1 MKNLLEEHRI
11 KREKAIAEHKQN
23 ELLRLKQEKQAWFN
37 NYRANMASWHENYE
51 PDLDTCI
58 DRLWWQNFCISPQEL
73 INNEINAIQAIKRS
87 WGGVVMP
94 AYYFSPIQFEYTQ
107 QAKNLEAEKAG
118 IHQILRNEFIDIL
131 HKLYPNW
138 YPVNFKDWPA
148 DSWGKRDVIDK
159 GDYETIQANLPTYR
173 RQLAEKLEA
182 ERLEAARIK
191 EEQLKAQKL
200 EEERLEAQR
209 LELQRLKTE
218 RIKGEQLKA
227 QKLEEER
234 LQAEKLELERLEAE
248 QVYKQQL
255 LTKELIEILPKLYPN
270 YYPVNFENWPD
281 DWGKTVINGRN
292 FEAIEQQLPTYRRQ
306 LAEKLEAD
314 RLEATRIKVEQLKAQ
329 KLEEERLQAEKLKA
343 QKLEAERLEAQR
355 LELQRLETERIKAEQ
370 LKAQKLEEERL
381 QAEKLE
387 LERLELERIKTE
399 QLEIERLEAER
410 LQAEKLEAELG
421 IGVSNN
427 HDFVEV
433 QLQSSFYDEYFQ
445 WSAEYQYDPSM
456 FLK

>member
-58 DRLWWQNFCISPQEL
+58 DRLWWQNCCYSPQHW
-73 INNEINAIQAIKRS
+73 INSEGSHSIGAIKRS
-87 WGGVVMP
+87 WGGVVQP

-118 IHQILRNEFIDIL
+118 IHQILRSEFIDIL

-148 DSWGKRDVIDK
+148 DSWGKGVVDR
-159 GDYETIQANLPTYR
+159 GEFETIEGNLPTYR

-182 ERLEAARIK
+182 ERLEAA
-191 EEQLKAQKL
+191 
-200 EEERLEAQR
+200 
-209 LELQRLKTE
+209 
-218 RIKGEQLKA
+218 
-227 QKLEEER
+227 
-234 LQAEKLELERLEAE
+234 
-248 QVYKQQL
+248 
-255 LTKELIEILPKLYPN
+255 
-270 YYPVNFENWPD
+270 
-281 DWGKTVINGRN
+281 
-292 FEAIEQQLPTYRRQ
+292 
-306 LAEKLEAD
+306 
-314 RLEATRIKVEQLKAQ
+314 RIKVEQLKAQ

-355 LELQRLETERIKAEQ
+355 LELQRLETERIKGEQLKAQKLEEERLQAEKMELERLELERIKAEQ

-381 QAEKLE
+381 QAEQLE
-387 LERLELERIKTE
+387 LERLELERIKAE

>member
-58 DRLWWQNFCISPQEL
+58 DRLWSQNFCISPQEL

-87 WGGVVMP
+87 WGGVVQP

-118 IHQILRNEFIDIL
+118 IHQILRSEFIDIL

-191 EEQLKAQKL
+191 AEQLKAQKL
-200 EEERLEAQR
+200 EEERLQAEKLKAQKLEAERLEAQR
-209 LELQRLKTE
+209 LELQRLETE

-306 LAEKLEAD
+306 LAEK
-314 RLEATRIKVEQLKAQ
+314 I
-329 KLEEERLQAEKLKA
+329 
-343 QKLEAERLEAQR
+343 EAERLEAQR
-355 LELQRLETERIKAEQ
+355 LEAERLQAEKMELERLELERIKAEQ

-381 QAEKLE
+381 EAERLETERLQAEQLE
-387 LERLELERIKTE
+387 LERLELERVEIE
-399 QLEIERLEAER
+399 QLET
-410 LQAEKLEAELG
+410 EKLEAELG

-433 QLQSSFYDEYFQ
+433 QLQGSFHDGYFQ

>member
-1 MKNLLEEHRI
+1 MKNLLEEHRT

-23 ELLRLKQEKQAWFN
+23 EFLRLKQEKQEWYNQFVSRVYA
-37 NYRANMASWHENYE
+37 WHENYPYE
-51 PDLDTCI
+51 NTVNN
-58 DRLWWQNFCISPQEL
+58 LWYRTFSITPQEL

-87 WGGVVMP
+87 WGGVVQP

-118 IHQILRNEFIDIL
+118 IHQILRSEFIDIL

-148 DSWGKRDVIDK
+148 DIWGKGVVDR
-159 GDYETIQANLPTYR
+159 GEFETIESNLPTYR

-182 ERLEAARIK
+182 ERLET
-191 EEQLKAQKL
+191 
-200 EEERLEAQR
+200 QR
-209 LELQRLKTE
+209 LEVQ
-218 RIKGEQLKA
+218 
-227 QKLEEER
+227 R
-234 LQAEKLELERLEAE
+234 LQAEKMELERLE
-248 QVYKQQL
+248 L
-255 LTKELIEILPKLYPN
+255 
-270 YYPVNFENWPD
+270 
-281 DWGKTVINGRN
+281 
-292 FEAIEQQLPTYRRQ
+292 
-306 LAEKLEAD
+306 
-314 RLEATRIKVEQLKAQ
+314 
-329 KLEEERLQAEKLKA
+329 
-343 QKLEAERLEAQR
+343 
-355 LELQRLETERIKAEQ
+355 ERIKAEQ

-381 QAEKLE
+381 EAERLETERLQAEQLE
-387 LERLELERIKTE
+387 LERLELERLEVE
-399 QLEIERLEAER
+399 QLETERLEAE
-410 LQAEKLEAELG
+410 KLEEELG

>member
-1 MKNLLEEHRI
+1 MKNLLEEHRT

-37 NYRANMASWHENYE
+37 NYRAKMASWHENYK

-58 DRLWWQNFCISPQEL
+58 DRLWWQNCCYCPQHW
-73 INNEINAIQAIKRS
+73 INSEGSHSIGAIKRS

-118 IHQILRNEFIDIL
+118 IHQILRSEFIDIL

-182 ERLEAARIK
+182 ERLEEARIK

-209 LELQRLKTE
+209 LELQRLETE
-218 RIKGEQLKA
+218 RIKIEQLKA

-248 QVYKQQL
+248 Q
-255 LTKELIEILPKLYPN
+255 
-270 YYPVNFENWPD
+270 
-281 DWGKTVINGRN
+281 
-292 FEAIEQQLPTYRRQ
+292 
-306 LAEKLEAD
+306 
-314 RLEATRIKVEQLKAQ
+314 
-329 KLEEERLQAEKLKA
+329 
-343 QKLEAERLEAQR
+343 
-355 LELQRLETERIKAEQ
+355 
-370 LKAQKLEEERL
+370 
-381 QAEKLE
+381 LE
-387 LERLELERIKTE
+387 LERLELERVEIE
-399 QLEIERLEAER
+399 QLET
-410 LQAEKLEAELG
+410 EKLEAELG

-433 QLQSSFYDEYFQ
+433 QLQGSFHDGYFQ
-445 WSAEYQYDPSM
+445 
-456 FLK
+456 

>member
-1 MKNLLEEHRI
+1 MKNLLQEHRI

-58 DRLWWQNFCISPQEL
+58 DRLWWQNCCYSPQHW
-73 INNEINAIQAIKRS
+73 INSEGSHSIEAIKRS

-94 AYYFSPIQFEYTQ
+94 AYYFNPIQFEYTQ
-107 QAKNLEAEKAG
+107 QAKNLETEKAG
-118 IHQILRNEFIDIL
+118 IQQILRNEFIDIL

-148 DSWGKRDVIDK
+148 DSWGKGVVDR
-159 GDYETIQANLPTYR
+159 GEFETIEGNLPTYR

-182 ERLEAARIK
+182 ERLEA
-191 EEQLKAQKL
+191 Q
-200 EEERLEAQR
+200 RLEA
-209 LELQRLKTE
+209 
-218 RIKGEQLKA
+218 
-227 QKLEEER
+227 ER
-234 LQAEKLELERLEAE
+234 LQAEKMELERLE
-248 QVYKQQL
+248 L
-255 LTKELIEILPKLYPN
+255 
-270 YYPVNFENWPD
+270 
-281 DWGKTVINGRN
+281 
-292 FEAIEQQLPTYRRQ
+292 
-306 LAEKLEAD
+306 
-314 RLEATRIKVEQLKAQ
+314 
-329 KLEEERLQAEKLKA
+329 
-343 QKLEAERLEAQR
+343 
-355 LELQRLETERIKAEQ
+355 ERIKAEQ

-381 QAEKLE
+381 QAEQLE
-387 LERLELERIKTE
+387 LERLELERLEVE
-399 QLEIERLEAER
+399 QLETKRLEAE
-410 LQAEKLEAELG
+410 KLEEELG

>member
-1 MKNLLEEHRI
+1 MKNLLQEHRI

-58 DRLWWQNFCISPQEL
+58 DRLWWQNCCYSPQHW
-73 INNEINAIQAIKRS
+73 INSEGSHSIEAIKRS

-94 AYYFSPIQFEYTQ
+94 AYYFNPIQFEYTQ
-107 QAKNLEAEKAG
+107 QAKNLETEKAG
-118 IHQILRNEFIDIL
+118 IHQILRSEFIDIL

-182 ERLEAARIK
+182 ERLEA
-191 EEQLKAQKL
+191 Q
-200 EEERLEAQR
+200 RLEA
-209 LELQRLKTE
+209 
-218 RIKGEQLKA
+218 
-227 QKLEEER
+227 ER
-234 LQAEKLELERLEAE
+234 LQAEKMELERLE
-248 QVYKQQL
+248 L
-255 LTKELIEILPKLYPN
+255 
-270 YYPVNFENWPD
+270 
-281 DWGKTVINGRN
+281 
-292 FEAIEQQLPTYRRQ
+292 
-306 LAEKLEAD
+306 
-314 RLEATRIKVEQLKAQ
+314 
-329 KLEEERLQAEKLKA
+329 
-343 QKLEAERLEAQR
+343 
-355 LELQRLETERIKAEQ
+355 ERIKAEQ

-381 QAEKLE
+381 EAERLETERLQAEQLE
-387 LERLELERIKTE
+387 LERLELERLEVE
-399 QLEIERLEAER
+399 QLETKRLE
-410 LQAEKLEAELG
+410 AEKLEAELG

>member
-1 MKNLLEEHRI
+1 MKNLLQEHRI

-58 DRLWWQNFCISPQEL
+58 DRLWWQNCCYSPQHW
-73 INNEINAIQAIKRS
+73 INSEGSHSIEAIKRS

-94 AYYFSPIQFEYTQ
+94 AYYFNPIQFEYTQ
-107 QAKNLEAEKAG
+107 QAKNLETEKAG
-118 IHQILRNEFIDIL
+118 IQQILRNEFIDIL

-191 EEQLKAQKL
+191 
-200 EEERLEAQR
+200 
-209 LELQRLKTE
+209 
-218 RIKGEQLKA
+218 
-227 QKLEEER
+227 
-234 LQAEKLELERLEAE
+234 
-248 QVYKQQL
+248 
-255 LTKELIEILPKLYPN
+255 
-270 YYPVNFENWPD
+270 
-281 DWGKTVINGRN
+281 
-292 FEAIEQQLPTYRRQ
+292 
-306 LAEKLEAD
+306 
-314 RLEATRIKVEQLKAQ
+314 VEQLKAQ

-355 LELQRLETERIKAEQ
+355 LELQRLETERIKGEQ

-381 QAEKLE
+381 KAQKLEFEKLELESIKAEKLEAERLEAERLQTEKLE
-387 LERLELERIKTE
+387 LERLKLERVKAE
-399 QLEIERLEAER
+399 QLEIERLEAE
-410 LQAEKLEAELG
+410 KLEAELG
-421 IGVSNN
+421 MGVSNN

-433 QLQSSFYDEYFQ
+433 QLQGSLHDEYFQ

>member
-58 DRLWWQNFCISPQEL
+58 DRLWSQNFCISPQEL

-118 IHQILRNEFIDIL
+118 IHQILRSEFIDIL

-191 EEQLKAQKL
+191 A
-200 EEERLEAQR
+200 
-209 LELQRLKTE
+209 
-218 RIKGEQLKA
+218 
-227 QKLEEER
+227 
-234 LQAEKLELERLEAE
+234 
-248 QVYKQQL
+248 
-255 LTKELIEILPKLYPN
+255 
-270 YYPVNFENWPD
+270 
-281 DWGKTVINGRN
+281 
-292 FEAIEQQLPTYRRQ
+292 
-306 LAEKLEAD
+306 
-314 RLEATRIKVEQLKAQ
+314 EQLKAQ

-355 LELQRLETERIKAEQ
+355 LELQRLETERIKGEQ

-387 LERLELERIKTE
+387 LERLELERLEVE
-399 QLEIERLEAER
+399 QLETERLEAE
-410 LQAEKLEAELG
+410 KLEEG

>member
-1 MKNLLEEHRI
+1 MKNLLEEHRT

-23 ELLRLKQEKQAWFN
+23 EFLRLKQEKQEWYNQFVSRVYA
-37 NYRANMASWHENYE
+37 WHENYPYE
-51 PDLDTCI
+51 NTVNN
-58 DRLWWQNFCISPQEL
+58 LWYRTFSITPQEL

-87 WGGVVMP
+87 WGGVVQP
-94 AYYFSPIQFEYTQ
+94 TYYFSPIQFEYTQ

-118 IHQILRNEFIDIL
+118 IHQILRSEFIDIL

-148 DSWGKRDVIDK
+148 DSWGKGVVDR
-159 GDYETIQANLPTYR
+159 GEFETIEGNLPTYR

-191 EEQLKAQKL
+191 
-200 EEERLEAQR
+200 
-209 LELQRLKTE
+209 
-218 RIKGEQLKA
+218 
-227 QKLEEER
+227 
-234 LQAEKLELERLEAE
+234 
-248 QVYKQQL
+248 
-255 LTKELIEILPKLYPN
+255 
-270 YYPVNFENWPD
+270 
-281 DWGKTVINGRN
+281 
-292 FEAIEQQLPTYRRQ
+292 
-306 LAEKLEAD
+306 
-314 RLEATRIKVEQLKAQ
+314 
-329 KLEEERLQAEKLKA
+329 
-343 QKLEAERLEAQR
+343 
-355 LELQRLETERIKAEQ
+355 AEQ
-370 LKAQKLEEERL
+370 LKAQKLEAERL

-387 LERLELERIKTE
+387 LERLELERIKA
-399 QLEIERLEAER
+399 ERLEAER
-410 LQAEKLEAELG
+410 LQAEQLELERLELERVEVEQLETEKLESELG

>member
-1 MKNLLEEHRI
+1 MKNLLEEHRT

-23 ELLRLKQEKQAWFN
+23 EFLRLKQEKQEWYNQFVSRVYA
-37 NYRANMASWHENYE
+37 WHENYPYE
-51 PDLDTCI
+51 NTVNN
-58 DRLWWQNFCISPQEL
+58 LWYRTFSITPQEL

-107 QAKNLEAEKAG
+107 QAKNLEAEKAV

-191 EEQLKAQKL
+191 AEQLKAQKL
-200 EEERLEAQR
+200 EEERLQAEKLKAQKLEAERLEAQR
-209 LELQRLKTE
+209 LELQRLETE

-306 LAEKLEAD
+306 LAEKLEAE
-314 RLEATRIKVEQLKAQ
+314 RLETQR
-329 KLEEERLQAEKLKA
+329 LEVQRLQAEKMEL
-343 QKLEAERLEAQR
+343 ERLE
-355 LELQRLETERIKAEQ
+355 LERIKAEQ

-381 QAEKLE
+381 EAERLETERLQAEQLE
-387 LERLELERIKTE
+387 LERLELERLEVE
-399 QLEIERLEAER
+399 QLETKRLE
-410 LQAEKLEAELG
+410 AEKLEAELG

>member
-1 MKNLLEEHRI
+1 
-11 KREKAIAEHKQN
+11 
-23 ELLRLKQEKQAWFN
+23 
-37 NYRANMASWHENYE
+37 MASWHENYK

-58 DRLWWQNFCISPQEL
+58 DRLWWQNCCYCPQHW
-73 INNEINAIQAIKRS
+73 INSEGSHSIGAIKRS

-159 GDYETIQANLPTYR
+159 GDYETIQASLPTYR

-209 LELQRLKTE
+209 LELQRLETE
-218 RIKGEQLKA
+218 RIKIEQLKA

-248 QVYKQQL
+248 Q
-255 LTKELIEILPKLYPN
+255 
-270 YYPVNFENWPD
+270 
-281 DWGKTVINGRN
+281 
-292 FEAIEQQLPTYRRQ
+292 
-306 LAEKLEAD
+306 
-314 RLEATRIKVEQLKAQ
+314 
-329 KLEEERLQAEKLKA
+329 
-343 QKLEAERLEAQR
+343 
-355 LELQRLETERIKAEQ
+355 
-370 LKAQKLEEERL
+370 
-381 QAEKLE
+381 LE
-387 LERLELERIKTE
+387 LERLELERV
-399 QLEIERLEAER
+399 EIEPLET
-410 LQAEKLEAELG
+410 EKLEAELG

-433 QLQSSFYDEYFQ
+433 QLQGSFHDGYFQ
-445 WSAEYQYDPSM
+445 
-456 FLK
+456 

>member
-1 MKNLLEEHRI
+1 MKELLEEHRT

-23 ELLRLKQEKQAWFN
+23 ELLRLKQEKQTWYNQFVSRVYA
-37 NYRANMASWHENYE
+37 WHENHPYE
-51 PDLDTCI
+51 NTVNN
-58 DRLWWQNFCISPQEL
+58 LWYRTFSITPQEL

-87 WGGVVMP
+87 WGGVVQP

-191 EEQLKAQKL
+191 AEQLKAQKL
-200 EEERLEAQR
+200 EEERLQAE
-209 LELQRLKTE
+209 K
-218 RIKGEQLKA
+218 LKA

-306 LAEKLEAD
+306 LAEKIEAE
-314 RLEATRIKVEQLKAQ
+314 RLETQ
-329 KLEEERLQAEKLKA
+329 
-343 QKLEAERLEAQR
+343 RLEAQR
-355 LELQRLETERIKAEQ
+355 LQAEKMELERLELERIKAEQ

-381 QAEKLE
+381 QAEQLE
-387 LERLELERIKTE
+387 LERLELERVEIE
-399 QLEIERLEAER
+399 QLETERLE
-410 LQAEKLEAELG
+410 AEKLEAELG

>member
-1 MKNLLEEHRI
+1 MKNLLQEHRI

-58 DRLWWQNFCISPQEL
+58 DRLWWQNCCYSPQHW
-73 INNEINAIQAIKRS
+73 INSEGSHSIEAIKRS

-94 AYYFSPIQFEYTQ
+94 AYYFNPIQFEYTQ
-107 QAKNLEAEKAG
+107 QAKNLETEKAG
-118 IHQILRNEFIDIL
+118 IHQILRSEFIDIL

-148 DSWGKRDVIDK
+148 DSWGKGVVDR
-159 GDYETIQANLPTYR
+159 GEFETIEGNLPTYR

-182 ERLEAARIK
+182 ERLEAQR
-191 EEQLKAQKL
+191 L
-200 EEERLEAQR
+200 EAERLQAEKMELERLE
-209 LELQRLKTE
+209 LE
-218 RIKGEQLKA
+218 RIKAEQLKA

-234 LQAEKLELERLEAE
+234 LQAEKLKAQKLEAERLEAQKLEEERLQAQKLEFERLEAE

-306 LAEKLEAD
+306 LAEKLEAE
-314 RLEATRIKVEQLKAQ
+314 RLETQR
-329 KLEEERLQAEKLKA
+329 LEVQRLQAEKMEL
-343 QKLEAERLEAQR
+343 ERLE
-355 LELQRLETERIKAEQ
+355 LERIKAEQ

-381 QAEKLE
+381 EAERLETERLQAEQLE
-387 LERLELERIKTE
+387 LERLELERLEVE
-399 QLEIERLEAER
+399 QLETKRLE
-410 LQAEKLEAELG
+410 AEKLEAELG

>member
-1 MKNLLEEHRI
+1 MKNLLEEHRT

-23 ELLRLKQEKQAWFN
+23 ELLRLKQEKQTWYNQFVSRVYA
-37 NYRANMASWHENYE
+37 WHENHPYE
-51 PDLDTCI
+51 NTVNN
-58 DRLWWQNFCISPQEL
+58 LWYRTFSITPQEL

-87 WGGVVMP
+87 WGGVVQP

-191 EEQLKAQKL
+191 AEQLKAQKL
-200 EEERLEAQR
+200 EEERLQAE
-209 LELQRLKTE
+209 K
-218 RIKGEQLKA
+218 LKA

-306 LAEKLEAD
+306 LAEKIEAE
-314 RLEATRIKVEQLKAQ
+314 RLETQ
-329 KLEEERLQAEKLKA
+329 
-343 QKLEAERLEAQR
+343 RLEAQR
-355 LELQRLETERIKAEQ
+355 LQAEKMELERLELERIKAEQ

-381 QAEKLE
+381 QAEQLE
-387 LERLELERIKTE
+387 LERLELERVEIE
-399 QLEIERLEAER
+399 QLETERLE
-410 LQAEKLEAELG
+410 AEKLEAELG

>member
-1 MKNLLEEHRI
+1 MKNLLEEHRT

-23 ELLRLKQEKQAWFN
+23 ELLRLKQEKQAWYNQFVSRV
-37 NYRANMASWHENYE
+37 YAWHENYPYE
-51 PDLDTCI
+51 NTVNN
-58 DRLWWQNFCISPQEL
+58 LWYRTFSITPQEL

-87 WGGVVMP
+87 WGGVVQP

-107 QAKNLEAEKAG
+107 QAKNLEAEKVG

-148 DSWGKRDVIDK
+148 DSWGKGVVDR
-159 GDYETIQANLPTYR
+159 GEFETIEGNLPTYR

-191 EEQLKAQKL
+191 VEQLKAQKL
-200 EEERLEAQR
+200 EEERLEA
-209 LELQRLKTE
+209 
-218 RIKGEQLKA
+218 
-227 QKLEEER
+227 
-234 LQAEKLELERLEAE
+234 ERLE
-248 QVYKQQL
+248 
-255 LTKELIEILPKLYPN
+255 T
-270 YYPVNFENWPD
+270 
-281 DWGKTVINGRN
+281 
-292 FEAIEQQLPTYRRQ
+292 
-306 LAEKLEAD
+306 
-314 RLEATRIKVEQLKAQ
+314 
-329 KLEEERLQAEKLKA
+329 
-343 QKLEAERLEAQR
+343 
-355 LELQRLETERIKAEQ
+355 
-370 LKAQKLEEERL
+370 ERL

-387 LERLELERIKTE
+387 LERLELERLEVE
-399 QLEIERLEAER
+399 QLETER
-410 LQAEKLEAELG
+410 LEAELG

>member
-1 MKNLLEEHRI
+1 MKSLLEEHRI

-58 DRLWWQNFCISPQEL
+58 DRLWWRNFCISPQEL

-87 WGGVVMP
+87 WGRVVQP

-118 IHQILRNEFIDIL
+118 IHQILRSEFIDIL

-148 DSWGKRDVIDK
+148 DSWGKGVVDR
-159 GDYETIQANLPTYR
+159 GEFETIESNLPTYR

-191 EEQLKAQKL
+191 VEQLKAQKL
-200 EEERLEAQR
+200 EEERLQAEKLKAQKLEAERLEAQR
-209 LELQRLKTE
+209 LELQRLETE
-218 RIKGEQLKA
+218 RIKIEQLKA

-306 LAEKLEAD
+306 LAEK
-314 RLEATRIKVEQLKAQ
+314 I
-329 KLEEERLQAEKLKA
+329 
-343 QKLEAERLEAQR
+343 EAERLEAQR
-355 LELQRLETERIKAEQ
+355 LEAERLQAEKMELERLELERIKAEQ

-381 QAEKLE
+381 QAEQLE
-387 LERLELERIKTE
+387 LERLELERVEIE
-399 QLEIERLEAER
+399 QLET
-410 LQAEKLEAELG
+410 EKLEAELG

-433 QLQSSFYDEYFQ
+433 QLQGSFHDGYFQ

>member
-1 MKNLLEEHRI
+1 MKNLLEEHRT

-23 ELLRLKQEKQAWFN
+23 EFLRLKQEKQEWYNQFVSRVYA
-37 NYRANMASWHENYE
+37 WHENYPYE
-51 PDLDTCI
+51 NTVNN
-58 DRLWWQNFCISPQEL
+58 LWYRTFSITPQEL

-87 WGGVVMP
+87 WGGVVQP

-118 IHQILRNEFIDIL
+118 IHQILRSEFIDIL

-148 DSWGKRDVIDK
+148 DSWGKGVVDR
-159 GDYETIQANLPTYR
+159 GEFETIESNLPTYR

-191 EEQLKAQKL
+191 VEQLKAQKL
-200 EEERLEAQR
+200 EEERLQAEKLKAQKLEAERLEAQR
-209 LELQRLKTE
+209 LELQRLETE
-218 RIKGEQLKA
+218 RIKIEQLKA

-270 YYPVNFENWPD
+270 YYPVNFKNWPD

-306 LAEKLEAD
+306 LAEK
-314 RLEATRIKVEQLKAQ
+314 I
-329 KLEEERLQAEKLKA
+329 
-343 QKLEAERLEAQR
+343 EAERLEAQR
-355 LELQRLETERIKAEQ
+355 LEAERLQVEKMELERLELERIKAEQ

-381 QAEKLE
+381 QAEQLE
-387 LERLELERIKTE
+387 LERVEIE
-399 QLEIERLEAER
+399 QLET
-410 LQAEKLEAELG
+410 EKLEAELG

-433 QLQSSFYDEYFQ
+433 QLQGSFHDGYFQ

>member
-58 DRLWWQNFCISPQEL
+58 DRLWWRNFCISPQEL

-107 QAKNLEAEKAG
+107 QAKNLEAEKAV
-118 IHQILRNEFIDIL
+118 IHQILRSEFIDIL

-148 DSWGKRDVIDK
+148 DSWGKGVVDRGEFEII
-159 GDYETIQANLPTYR
+159 ESNLPTYR

-191 EEQLKAQKL
+191 VEQLKAQKL
-200 EEERLEAQR
+200 EEERLQAEKLKAQKLEAERLEAQR
-209 LELQRLKTE
+209 LELQRLETE
-218 RIKGEQLKA
+218 RIKIEQLKA

-306 LAEKLEAD
+306 LAEKIEAE
-314 RLEATRIKVEQLKAQ
+314 RLETQR
-329 KLEEERLQAEKLKA
+329 LEVQRLQAEKMEL
-343 QKLEAERLEAQR
+343 ERLE
-355 LELQRLETERIKAEQ
+355 LERIKAEQ

-381 QAEKLE
+381 EAERLETERLQAEQLE
-387 LERLELERIKTE
+387 LERLEVE
-399 QLEIERLEAER
+399 QLETERLE
-410 LQAEKLEAELG
+410 AEKLEAELG

>member
-23 ELLRLKQEKQAWFN
+23 ELLRLKQEKQDWYNQFV
-37 NYRANMASWHENYE
+37 ANVYAWHENYPYE
-51 PDLDTCI
+51 NTVNN
-58 DRLWWQNFCISPQEL
+58 LWKTNFSISPKEA
-73 INNEINAIQAIKRS
+73 INNSSNAIAAIKRS

-118 IHQILRNEFIDIL
+118 IHQILRYEFIDIL

-159 GDYETIQANLPTYR
+159 GDYKTIEANLPTYR

-182 ERLEAARIK
+182 ERLEAVRIK
-191 EEQLKAQKL
+191 A
-200 EEERLEAQR
+200 
-209 LELQRLKTE
+209 
-218 RIKGEQLKA
+218 
-227 QKLEEER
+227 
-234 LQAEKLELERLEAE
+234 
-248 QVYKQQL
+248 
-255 LTKELIEILPKLYPN
+255 
-270 YYPVNFENWPD
+270 
-281 DWGKTVINGRN
+281 
-292 FEAIEQQLPTYRRQ
+292 
-306 LAEKLEAD
+306 
-314 RLEATRIKVEQLKAQ
+314 EQLKAQ

-343 QKLEAERLEAQR
+343 QKLEAERLQAQK
-355 LELQRLETERIKAEQ
+355 LELQRLETERIKTEQ
-370 LKAQKLEEERL
+370 LKAQKLEEERLKAQKLEFEKLELERIKAEKLEAERLEAERL

-387 LERLELERIKTE
+387 LERLELERVEVE
-399 QLEIERLEAER
+399 QLETQRLE
-410 LQAEKLEAELG
+410 AEKLEAELG